1 MSDDTPILTLS
12 RSKLAVALDISE
24 SSVDEFVR
32 RGVLP
37 QPVRFSTGCVRWRLE
52 DVKTALAKLANGADH
67 GDPFLAGIRN
77 AAKGT
82 TEGRRGAA

>member
-1 MSDDTPILTLS
+1 MSDDIPILALS
-12 RSKLAVALDISE
+12 RSKLALALDISE

-37 QPVRFSTGCVRWRLE
+37 QPVRLSTGCVRWRLE
-52 DVKTALAKLANGADH
+52 DVKSALAKLAGGTDH
-67 GDPFLAGIRN
+67 SDPFLAGIRN
-77 AAKGT
+77 AAKST